1 MSLAAE
7 VAGARSPRAC
17 LSRPTSPV
25 HLLPHPLRF
34 LLAWRLD
41 IARLSSNWKEFGAI
55 IPPAPCA
62 RDPLESW
69 EIDNTHRWKISCG
82 GRRPA
87 QRRTSGTQPP
97 AAEGVGRGRRRR
109 SSGAAAGKAPLLF
122 VDVGSAAEE
131 IGRTRTASARDP
143 LTYRQDGETRHT
155 TVLEKPLRLG
165 ARAAPVVSRDNAS
178 PVSKPTRVFLQKLQ
192 RRDGWKK
199 PVVHALN

>member
-1 MSLAAE
+1 MTNKKARNIIFQSSYTRASSNSSSLNDNYTENRNNLLLKIAIRMSLAAE

-87 QRRTSGTQPP
+87 QRRTSGTSLQQPK
-97 AAEGVGRGRRRR
+97 G
-109 SSGAAAGKAPLLF
+109 
-122 VDVGSAAEE
+122 
-131 IGRTRTASARDP
+131 
-143 LTYRQDGETRHT
+143 
-155 TVLEKPLRLG
+155 
-165 ARAAPVVSRDNAS
+165 
-178 PVSKPTRVFLQKLQ
+178 
-192 RRDGWKK
+192 
-199 PVVHALN
+199 